1 VASDLVA
8 RLVAYLGQH
17 APPPGR
23 FATSRGA
30 EAVLAGACVVL
41 TDWESAYRGGQLPD
55 RAARLHTNP
64 NLTVDALLAAV
75 PDQPGRRTRRPGRP
89 RSSGRTARP
98 PRDRAA
104 RPAGIA
110 GPVFVEHWADGD
122 LLLPGTAPA
131 AAADNQRAET
141 VLLDVKPAS
150 SRSATRTASPGGSGT
165 SWPTPGSTPA
175 TAPSMTGQADA
186 PPLRPL
192 PDRDGDPHVRFP
204 VPV

>member
-1 VASDLVA
+1 M
-8 RLVAYLGQH
+8 
-17 APPPGR
+17 PPPGR

-75 PDQPGRRTRRPGRP
+75 PDHQV
-89 RSSGRTARP
+89 AELV
-98 PRDRAA
+98 DLAA
-104 RPAGIA
+104 RAHQAGLLAHLATAPPARAGIA